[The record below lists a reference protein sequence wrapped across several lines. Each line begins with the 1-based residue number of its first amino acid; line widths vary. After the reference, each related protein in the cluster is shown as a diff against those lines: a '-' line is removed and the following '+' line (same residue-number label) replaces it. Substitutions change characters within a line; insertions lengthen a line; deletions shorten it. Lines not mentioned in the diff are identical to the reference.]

1 MESSQLEKDFI
12 PVTENDLD
20 VISHFLSVAGYE
32 ESNHNLV
39 NMILWSENYPLFQ
52 CRHEHW
58 LLLLGIHEGKL
69 FIYMPLCEPQYF
81 NEAIMEAKKI
91 FDHYHTPFILSCFV
105 KEQVEWFRQLFP
117 CACVESYRDSAD
129 YVYSAEKL
137 RTFSGKKLQKK
148 RNHLNA
154 FYKEYEGRW
163 SYESLDENNVDECR
177 QFLKQWKP
185 DTEDEYLRVEIR
197 GIFRILDLL
206 GRIPYKG
213 GCIRIDGQVRAFA
226 IGSRLTDRMCQENIE
241 KADDQIRGLYQA
253 ILKEWL
259 NHEFSDVEYVNRE
272 DDMGHEALRHA
283 KMAYYPEFMIEK
295 YQLCGKENQI

>member
-1 MESSQLEKDFI
+1 MESSRLEQDFSC
-12 PVTENDLD
+12 VTVQDLD
-20 VISHFLSVAGYE
+20 LICHFLSLAGYE

-39 NMILWSENYPLFQ
+39 NMILWSETYPLFQ
-52 CRHEHW
+52 CHSEHW
-58 LLLLGIHEGKL
+58 MLLLGIHESKL

-81 NEAIMEAKKI
+81 EEAIMEAKKI
-91 FDHYHTPFILSCFV
+91 FDRYGMPFILSCFV
-105 KEQVEWFRQLFP
+105 KEQVEWFRKLFP
-117 CACVESYRDSAD
+117 CACVEDYRSSAD
-129 YVYSAEKL
+129 YVYLAEKL

-163 SYESLDENNVDECR
+163 VYESLNEKNIHDCEN
-177 QFLKQWKP
+177 FLKQWKP
-185 DTEDEYLRVEIR
+185 EEEDEMLQVEIR
-197 GIFRILDLL
+197 GVLKILALF
-206 GRIPYKG
+206 GKIPYRG

-226 IGSRLTDRMCQENIE
+226 IGSWLSNRMCQENIE

-259 NHEFSDVEYVNRE
+259 SHEFSDAEYVNRE
-272 DDMGHEALRHA
+272 DDMGNEALRQA
-283 KMAYYPEFMIEK
+283 KMAYTPEFLIEK